1 MGTESVNPWLGT
13 AQAAHDGTLSLDK
26 GAATKAAGYAADLS
40 HSLTMTKQWVFVV
53 KEHKGFSDNGYLPKA
68 VALAGRFDTEGGRLA
83 TIIDHYITLVDAL
96 GDTLVTAGKLY
107 DATEEDSTT
116 AFNDFKRTSDGN
128 YPVLNLTPNG
138 KAAIPTWSQP
148 TADAAFD
155 KNSGYGGLKGIGKSD
170 LAHYTD
176 AIGAED
182 PTGHGGQWFYEVGV
196 GINPQ
201 TVADRSDDWK
211 TMAGWISRD
220 FNNLDTLMG
229 GFEKDKSWTGAGA
242 KGAVAA
248 VTQFKTQADDLVTE
262 MRLMSSNLDFTAGFL
277 RNTKAALPEGWDGD
291 KLNGTPTEDAVVK
304 VAIAGFKAWY
314 IPGMPHASTAIPKLT
329 DPTAPPPSLQTPPTY
344 QPRTGPGS
352 QPSTG
357 PGSSPG
363 AGPSAMPSLGGQ
375 LQSLSNAALTAKEAK
390 LQTDPSKNDPGK
402 TDPGK
407 TDPGKTDP
415 GTSGQPDPGQSDSGQ
430 NTNPAAASQDSSS
443 QASQLQSA
451 LQQAA
456 QSMQS
461 AQTSTAQQQQQQTQD
476 QLKDMSLAGMPN
488 LLNQLSKDL
497 PGGGG
502 PGGGPGGLGVAPL
515 KELNSRL
522 FPRAAVAI
530 ESADAAIARAGIA
543 ASAATA
549 SPMGGMGGGMGGMGH
564 GAGGQGGQG
573 KEHKRAEF
581 LDSTEALET
590 AMGEAPIVAKPVVEG

>member
-13 AQAAHDGTLSLDK
+13 AQAAQDGTLTLDK

-40 HSLTMTKQWVFVV
+40 HSLAMTKQWVFVV

-68 VALAGRFDTEGGRLA
+68 VELAGRFNTEGGRLA
-83 TIIDHYITLVDAL
+83 TIVDHYITLVDAL

-107 DATEEDSTT
+107 DATEESSAD
-116 AFNDFKRTSDGN
+116 AFNSFKKTADGN
-128 YPVLNLTPNG
+128 YPVLNLTPDG
-138 KAAIPTWSQP
+138 KAAIPTWSEP

-155 KNSGYGGLKGIGKSD
+155 KNSGYGGLKGIGKTD

-182 PTGHGGQWFYEVGV
+182 PSGHGGEWFYEVGV

-211 TMAGWISRD
+211 NMAGWISKD
-220 FNNLDTLMG
+220 FDRLDTLMA

-242 KGAVAA
+242 SGAIAA
-248 VTQFKTQADDLVTE
+248 VKLFKSQADDLVNE
-262 MRLMSSNLDFTAGFL
+262 MGLMSTNLDYTAGFL

-304 VAIAGFKAWY
+304 VAVAGFKTWY
-314 IPGMPHASTAIPKLT
+314 IPGIGHASTAIPKLS
-329 DPTAPPPSLQTPPTY
+329 DPTAPAPVLQPPPTY
-344 QPRTGPGS
+344 HPRTYAGPGG
-352 QPSTG
+352 PGPTG
-357 PGSSPG
+357 P
-363 AGPSAMPSLGGQ
+363 APSANGLNPSSLPGGQ
-375 LQSLSNAALTAKEAK
+375 MQSVPNLKDAALK
-390 LQTDPSKNDPGK
+390 TDPSKSDPGK
-402 TDPGK
+402 TDPSK
-407 TDPGKTDP
+407 TDPGKSGP
-415 GTSGQPDPGQSDSGQ
+415 GTTDPGQSSSGQ
-430 NTNPAAASQDSSS
+430 SSNPAQTSQDSSS
-443 QASQLQSA
+443 QSSQLQSA

-456 QSMQS
+456 QSLQS
-461 AQTSTAQQQQQQTQD
+461 AQTTTAQQQQQQTQD
-476 QLKDMSLAGMPN
+476 QLKNMTLAGMPN
-488 LLNQLSKDL
+488 LLSQLSKDL

-530 ESADAAIARAGIA
+530 ETAESAIRAGVA
-543 ASAATA
+543 TGTATA